1 MRTRILRSIAVAT
14 GLGLLG
20 GLALDVAPAA
30 ADTGSDEMTFVGFIN
45 AERANAGLAPLAPEG
60 SLFDSAR
67 VWSQAQVNA
76 GTISH
81 DDSFFTVNRPAGAAA
96 VAENVAYNSNIAAM
110 HERLMASPGH
120 RANIMNPQ
128 FTSVGIGEVIAPDGR
143 IFVTQ
148 RFAKFTPA
156 ATASAQPAA
165 KASAQPKAKAKGPV
179 RKARST
185 RSRNRRSR

>member
-14 GLGLLG
+14 GLGLFG

-45 AERANAGLAPLAPEG
+45 AERANAGLSPLAPEG
-60 SLFDSAR
+60 ALFDSAR
-67 VWSQAQVNA
+67 GWSQAQVNA

-81 DDSFFTVNRPAGAAA
+81 DDSFFTVNRPAGASA
-96 VAENVAYNSNIAAM
+96 VAENVAYNSDIASM

-120 RANIMNPQ
+120 RANIMNPS

-148 RFAKFTPA
+148 RFAKFTAA

-165 KASAQPKAKAKGPV
+165 KATVTKAKAKAKARPV

-185 RSRNRRSR
+185 RSRRSR

>member
-45 AERANAGLAPLAPEG
+45 AERANAGLAPLEPVG

-67 VWSQAQVNA
+67 GWSQAQVNA

-81 DDSFFTVNRPAGAAA
+81 DDSFFTVNRPAGASA
-96 VAENVAYNSNIAAM
+96 VAENVAYNSNIASM

-120 RANIMNPQ
+120 RANIMNPS

-148 RFAKFTPA
+148 RFAKFTAA

-165 KASAQPKAKAKGPV
+165 KASVTKAKAKARPV

-185 RSRNRRSR
+185 RSRRSR